1 MKKMILGL
9 DLGET
14 SVGWGLLS
22 HDNNNQINGII
33 DAGVRIFEPTM
44 SFDKKGKAESKAT
57 YRRKKRA
64 TRRQLARHRKRMLK
78 LRHYL
83 QQYNMLPADENFGED
98 IISLDKKNLENLK
111 KRNLVNLPATVSL
124 PHVLPFYLR
133 AMALDYNLSREE
145 LGRAIYHLGQ
155 RRGFLSNRKTN
166 KSDEEKT
173 GKVKSGI
180 KSLVDEMREKNVR
193 TLGELFAY
201 TNPMQHRIRERYTS
215 RRMYIDEFNLI
226 CEKQRVLI
234 SEEMQK
240 DLFDI
245 IFYQRPLKSTKHL
258 LGNCELEKQY
268 KRCSYNQMLAQEF
281 RIYQNVNNL
290 VIVFKDKTS
299 RKLTAEER
307 SIAVNILQGNTS
319 DLSKGKITYSK
330 LRKLLRFPAN
340 SKFSIELDNEKE
352 MYGNEINYRLLNIL
366 GEKYQQLDDLEL
378 EKLLHVLRSFT
389 NEDALRKHLSRN
401 YNFAE
406 EQLNQLSELTLPD
419 KYCNLS
425 KKAIEKLLPYLK
437 DGISYSE
444 AVKKVYPQVFSKEE
458 QPIYDLLPSFMEI
471 TELKSLPNPVVKQIF
486 GEIRSIVNA
495 VIKKYGKPDFIR
507 IELARNLKNSEKK
520 RTQIIKDN
528 SDREKERNRVRNII
542 IEDKTLGIIK
552 PSNED
557 IEKYLLAEEC
567 NWICPYTGNSFEIG
581 DILGPNPQMDIEH
594 IIPYS
599 RSLDNSFANKTL
611 CLAKE
616 NRSVKKN
623 YTPYEAYHNDPKTYN
638 DILLRVKSFRGKEKL
653 IQAKLR
659 RFQMQSVE
667 EFDGFTAR
675 MLNDTKIASKYAMKY
690 LSLLY
695 SGIYDKDGILRVQAS
710 SGTISSLLRAILNLN
725 SLLGGEEKN
734 RGDHRHH
741 AIDAIAIAMSD
752 SFIVKMVADYF
763 SDEEAKF
770 KANRFWKNLREAVR
784 FPEWNNYYDD
794 IADVI
799 DNILVSHH
807 VRKRVRGSL
816 HDDTIYCKN
825 INGKDKA
832 KHVRVKIEDLTAGQI
847 DKIADS
853 KIRDIMIEYLKDKS
867 ETPYLT
873 SKDGSVKI
881 PIKKVSLTSNRETTT
896 IGEGDNRREVVLGN
910 NHHMEIVDVL
920 NENGEVIKY
929 EGYTVSM
936 YEAYRRKKSGEPIVK
951 KNFDEIQDGKKRKYR
966 MSIYRGDII
975 KTVEE
980 DGTEEFRVIRIVP
993 QSLQLTYVNLAEAR
1007 PQQDYKKY
1015 TAYPNTLIPKLKGK
1029 YIITPLGEERRNND

>member
-14 SVGWGLLS
+14 SVGWSLLS

-44 SFDKKGKAESKAT
+44 DFDNKGKAESKAT
-57 YRRKKRA
+57 YRRTKRLA
-64 TRRQLARHRKRMLK
+64 RRQLARHRKRMLK

-83 QQYNMLPADENFGED
+83 QKYNMLPKDENFGKE
-98 IISLDKKNLENLK
+98 IIALDKKILNDLR
-111 KRNLVNLPATVSL
+111 KRNLVNLPTDVSL

-133 AMALDYNLSREE
+133 AIALDYNLTREE

-166 KSDEEKT
+166 KSDDEET

-180 KSLVDEMREKNVR
+180 KNLFNEMQENNAR

-215 RRMYIDEFNLI
+215 RSMYINEFNLI
-226 CEKQRVLI
+226 CERQRVLI

-258 LGNCELEKQY
+258 LGNCELEKHY
-268 KRCSYNQMLAQEF
+268 KRCSYNQMIAQEF

-299 RKLTAEER
+299 RKLTSEER
-307 SIAVNILQGNTS
+307 NIAVNILQGYS
-319 DLSKGKITYSK
+319 EDLSKGKITYTK
-330 LRKLLRFPAN
+330 LRKLLKFPSN

-378 EKLLHVLRSFT
+378 EKLLHALRSFAD
-389 NEDALRKHLSRN
+389 EEALRKHLDKN
-401 YNFAE
+401 YDFLD

-419 KYCNLS
+419 NYCNLS

-444 AVKKVYPQVFSKEE
+444 AVKKVYPQVFSKED
-458 QPIYDLLPSFMEI
+458 QPIYDSLPSFMEI
-471 TELKSLPNPVVKQIF
+471 AELKTLPNPVVKQIF

-495 VIKKYGKPDFIR
+495 IIKKYGKPDFVR

-520 RTQIIKDN
+520 RSQIIKDN
-528 SDREKERNRVRNII
+528 SDREKERNRIRNII
-542 IEDKTLGIIK
+542 IGDKTLGIVR

-567 NWICPYTGNSFEIG
+567 NWMCPYTGRSFEIG
-581 DILGPNPQMDIEH
+581 DILGPNPQLDIEH

-611 CLAKE
+611 CFAKE

-623 YTPYEAYHNDPKTYN
+623 YTPYEAYHSDPQTYN
-638 DILLRVKSFRGKEKL
+638 NILLRVKSFRGKEKL

-695 SGIYDKDGILRVQAS
+695 GGIYDKNGILRVQAS
-710 SGTISSLLRAILNLN
+710 SGAISSLLRSILNLN

-752 SFIVKMVADYF
+752 SSIVKMVADYF
-763 SDEEAKF
+763 SDEDARF

-794 IADVI
+794 IADVV

-807 VRKRVRGSL
+807 VRKRIRGSL
-816 HDDTIYCKN
+816 HEDTIYCKN
-825 INGKDKA
+825 INGKEKA
-832 KHVRVKIEDLTAGQI
+832 KHVRVKIDTLTAGQI
-847 DKIADS
+847 EKIADS
-853 KIRDIMIEYLKDKS
+853 KIRDIMTEYFKDKS
-867 ETPYLT
+867 KTPYLT
-873 SKDGSVKI
+873 SKDGKVKI
-881 PIKKVSLTSNRETTT
+881 PIKKVSLISNRETTT
-896 IGEGDNRREVVLGN
+896 VGNGDNAREVVLGN

-936 YEAYRRKKSGEPIVK
+936 YEAYRRKKAGEPIVK
-951 KNFDEIQDGKKRKYR
+951 KNFDDIQDGKKRKYR

-980 DGTEEFRVIRIVP
+980 DGTEEFRVIKSVP
-993 QSLQLTYVNLAEAR
+993 QSQQLTYINLAEAR
-1007 PQQDYKKY
+1007 PQKDYKKY
-1015 TAYPNTLIPKLKGK
+1015 TAYPNSLIPKLKGK